1 MPAHPI
7 AAMERSARRVRLLR
21 LRTPDTALRLRIQ
34 SGLEEALRRTS
45 LPGEDQ
51 GRVYFFRRL
60 RLPNLQADQPSLEWI
75 ARCSEQLLALSRDAV
90 HIDDPQSGNVDAMY
104 ARDSTEPL
112 RLQFS
117 RWIEDRETKEWFW
130 PQATGVATELSREK
144 AVEQLLDRWCCGSAG
159 WAAVARELL
168 PWLRVEQIERALE
181 LIRPASA
188 RKWLSIM
195 GGARSHPLHAVPLPV
210 LRSASRQ
217 KVYRAQLRFGDHG
230 PRVLWLCTL
239 AILEAAPSL
248 PQDAL
253 LPELA
258 ARVLAQSSP
267 HRVVS
272 SVLNRE
278 RPPGQAGA
286 PDARVEHNAQSCLDT
301 HAAKDSENRSDQS
314 SRDPSPHVDLGRVTA
329 FGGLYFLL
337 TPMRL
342 LGIVDAYAD
351 SPALAVTHL
360 AERVLLRLA
369 RSCGVDEED
378 PILLPCI
385 NSIEYA
391 VWHSDPLVHPSSL
404 VSLRRFRSTAALT
417 ERLWAAAVRRWC
429 HRHAK
434 MRLAEIVARPG
445 RLYATATAIDI
456 VLPMSAVDI
465 RIRRCGLDIDPG
477 YQPWFGQVVHFHYRA
492 EVQHEPQP

>member
-1 MPAHPI
+1 MLAPPI
-7 AAMERSARRVRLLR
+7 APIEQGARRVRLLR
-21 LRTPDTALRLRIQ
+21 LRTPDTALRFRIQ

-60 RLPNLQADQPSLEWI
+60 RLPNLRADQPSLEWI

-90 HIDDPQSGNVDAMY
+90 HIDDPRSGTVDTTY

-130 PQATGVATELSREK
+130 TQATGVATELSREK
-144 AVEQLLDRWCCGSAG
+144 AVEQLLDSWCCGCAG
-159 WAAVARELL
+159 WAAVARGLL

-188 RKWLSIM
+188 RQWLSVL
-195 GGARSHPLHAVPLPV
+195 GRARSHSLHAVPLPV
-210 LRSASRQ
+210 LRSASSQ
-217 KVYRAQLRFGDHG
+217 KVYGAQFRFGDHD

-239 AILEAAPSL
+239 AILEATPSL

-267 HRVVS
+267 RRVVS

-278 RPPGQAGA
+278 RPRGQAVAPGA
-286 PDARVEHNAQSCLDT
+286 RIEHNAERGPEAHTTKNC
-301 HAAKDSENRSDQS
+301 KDRSDQP
-314 SRDPSPHVDLGRVTA
+314 SRDPSPSADLGRVTA

-337 TPMRL
+337 TPLRL
-342 LGIVDAYAD
+342 LGIADAYAD
-351 SPALAVTHL
+351 SPELAVTHL
-360 AERVLLRLA
+360 TERVLLRLA
-369 RSCGVDEED
+369 RSCGVGEED

-385 NSIEYA
+385 NSIEDAAWHLEA
-391 VWHSDPLVHPSSL
+391 VVYPNSL

-434 MRLAEIVARPG
+434 MRLAEIVTRPG
-445 RLYATATAIDI
+445 RLYAAPAALDI

-465 RIRRCGLDIDPG
+465 RIRRRGLDIDPG
-477 YQPWFGQVVHFHYRA
+477 YLPWFGQVVHFHYRS
-492 EVQHEPQP
+492 EVLA